1 MPLIFSTVENTK
13 VLWPVNDQSL
23 RVQVTPIV
31 ARWRY
36 GRDRLVSTRNKESGE
51 EEIVNKLCGTL
62 SGLSLGFDRCN
73 EADGAPT
80 RDSTSVHTG
89 CHHSAVRGVFSKGKT
104 MF

>member
-1 MPLIFSTVENTK
+1 MAIWKGAS
-13 VLWPVNDQSL
+13 
-23 RVQVTPIV
+23 
-31 ARWRY
+31 
-36 GRDRLVSTRNKESGE
+36 RLLPQQTSGE

-80 RDSTSVHTG
+80 RDSTSVHAD
-89 CHHSAVRGVFSKGKT
+89 CHHSAVRGLFSKGKT